1 MCCSFVSGR
10 PLPAGTAL
18 RKPEPF
24 YSSGGNPAE
33 DSCGRRIMDAA
44 FPVTVQ
50 VSGPGVLKGL
60 ENGNLGDNTPYTSC
74 SRACWKGRLI
84 AYIQRTGSGT
94 VTVKVSSEGLPEA
107 QLSPEIPD

>member
-1 MCCSFVSGR
+1 MLQLCEWKAPVGR
-10 PLPAGTAL
+10 NSVEKAGTL
-18 RKPEPF
+18 FTHQVEIL
-24 YSSGGNPAE
+24 AE

-74 SRACWKGRLI
+74 SRSMLEGRLI

-107 QLSPEIPD
+107 QLSLEIPD